1 MVKGATLVP
10 TKSCRELLNLYEID
24 YSVTFTRVSLDF
36 KKTYLL
42 YLLGVGLL
50 IVAYNAYT
58 QISLLHRQTTCGIS
72 KVYKQSPAN
81 YLTWIRL
88 DY

>member
-36 KKTYLL
+36 KKNISAVSAWRWATHSCIQCL
-42 YLLGVGLL
+42 YTDFSASPPNDLWYFQGL
-50 IVAYNAYT
+50 
-58 QISLLHRQTTCGIS
+58 
-72 KVYKQSPAN
+72 
-81 YLTWIRL
+81 
-88 DY
+88 